1 VNTQTG
7 LPLWFQCIWA
17 LASVGAFTLGI
28 VWILV
33 IFWPYLRW
41 SRRMMITSLDLAK
54 DTAKILK
61 DVQARIEPLIEDGRA
76 ILKESR
82 QVLETLR
89 ARDLGK
95 VEKIL
100 AQLSEHGR
108 LDRFV
113 AAVEKIGD
121 KLEVPAVGRLI
132 TKEEMEREIK
142 IAKGLNL

>member
-1 VNTQTG
+1 
-7 LPLWFQCIWA
+7 
-17 LASVGAFTLGI
+17 
-28 VWILV
+28 
-33 IFWPYLRW
+33 
-41 SRRMMITSLDLAK
+41 MMITSLDLAK

>member
-1 VNTQTG
+1 V
-7 LPLWFQCIWA
+7 WA
-17 LASVGAFTLGI
+17 IASVGAFTGGV

-41 SRRMMITSLDLAK
+41 SRRMMLTSLSLAE
-54 DTAKILK
+54 DTARILK
-61 DVQARIEPLIEDGRA
+61 DVQARIEPLIEDGKV

-100 AQLSEHGR
+100 AQLAEHDR

-113 AAVEKIGD
+113 EAVEKIGD
-121 KLEVPAVGRLI
+121 KLEVPAVGRSI